1 MSGGA
6 STWHHEP
13 VLVERVVELMRLQ
26 PGMQVQEA
34 CSGLGGHTK
43 RFLEKIG
50 ERGHVWGFEVDPR
63 VAEEARKRLG
73 EYAGRFTIFEAN
85 FRDFDL
91 YLKSMGVKQFDA
103 FMADLGPGRYHY
115 GEGYGQ
121 ALKKELRID
130 FRLSP
135 SLKIPTGAELIES
148 ASEAELRR
156 LIQEAG
162 ERRFAG
168 RVAKAIVNGRPVLT
182 TGNLARIIEGAV
194 PRKYH
199 KPGVS
204 PAQRIFAHIRAVV
217 NDERGALAELMQKLT
232 YWLRPGGRAVFLC
245 YTSGELSQVRKY
257 LKGKGCTCPSEI
269 PKCVCGK
276 GYAYKVLADGER
288 PTEEEISENPSA
300 RSARLAAGEL
310 LYRPEEGTSEE

>member
-1 MSGGA
+1 VSDE
-6 STWHHEP
+6 STWRHTP
-13 VLVERVVELMRLQ
+13 VLVERVVELLRLQ
-26 PGMQVQEA
+26 PGMQILEA
-34 CSGLGGHTK
+34 CLGLGGHTK
-43 RFLEKIG
+43 RFLEIIG
-50 ERGHVWGFEVDPR
+50 DRGHIWGFELDPR
-63 VAEEARKRLG
+63 VAEEARKRLAG
-73 EYAGRFTIFEAN
+73 FEGRFTIFEAN

-91 YLKSMGVKQFDA
+91 HLKGTGVKRFDA
-103 FMADLGPGRYHY
+103 LFGDLGIGYYHL
-115 GEGYGQ
+115 GEKYGQ
-121 ALKKELRID
+121 ALKKDLPID
-130 FRLSP
+130 FLLAP
-135 SLKIPTGAELIES
+135 SLGIPSGAELIES

-156 LIQEAG
+156 LIWEAG

-168 RVAKAIVNGRPVLT
+168 RVAKAIVNRRPVCT
-182 TGNLARIIEGAV
+182 TGNLARIIEAAV
-194 PRKYH
+194 PRKFQ

-217 NDERGALAELMQKLT
+217 NDERGALAELMNKLT

-245 YTSGELSQVRKY
+245 YTSSEFSQVRKY
-257 LKGKGCTCPSEI
+257 LKGKGCICPAES

-288 PTEEEISENPSA
+288 PTDEEISANPSA